1 MKLTGILGVLCLVAA
16 PVMGGPVTYTFNS
29 TSGSVVLNVE
39 GQGSTSSGMAG
50 TFAITIFQSNG
61 HIGASD
67 TFILE
72 DAALKNTGTMK
83 LGLAG
88 LATAT
93 LNANSARFLDFAPAG
108 PSHITGDMV
117 PNPVTTDVY
126 LEVTAFVTGLTTTT
140 FVEKLWAET
149 LLPFTMAISTSGK
162 ESDVVTAALSGTFGY
177 AIGVSDISLTITLDL
192 IVNIEGTAHAVPD
205 PALGGLTALGLGGAG
220 AWLRR
225 RRS

>member
-29 TSGSVVLNVE
+29 TSGGVVLNLA

-50 TFAITIFQSNG
+50 TFALTLSEG
-61 HIGASD
+61 HIGVSD
-67 TFILE
+67 MFYLE
-72 DAALKNTGTMK
+72 NAALTNTGTLK

-93 LNANSARFLDFAPAG
+93 LNAGSARFLDFAPVG
-108 PSHITGDMV
+108 ESHITGDMV

-126 LEVTAFVTGLTTTT
+126 LEVTAFVTGLLNTT
-140 FVEKLWAET
+140 FTEKLWAET
-149 LLPFTMAISTSGK
+149 LLPFTMAISTSGVQ
-162 ESDVVTAALSGTFGY
+162 SDIVTAALAGTFGY
-177 AIGVSDISLTITLDL
+177 AIGVPDISMTLTLDL
-192 IVNIEGTAHAVPD
+192 IVNIEGTAHVVPD